1 MDSTGMALVGPCR
14 RAAVKPRGAIMDRN
28 TVVEALPSWL
38 RGASEAWPVAA
49 LFAWSFS
56 VTDGTKLL
64 VRLKAHLDGLP
75 TAACLEDLSC
85 AETDV
90 AAHTWTDVAF
100 SLEVELVLWGLPPN
114 ALGDGVVA
122 IREQQRPAP
131 GSGPPYRID
140 WERQSRYLPPG
151 HSKRRP

>member
-1 MDSTGMALVGPCR
+1 
-14 RAAVKPRGAIMDRN
+14 MDRDAAI
-28 TVVEALPSWL
+28 EALPHWL

-56 VTDGTKLL
+56 VTDGTPLL

-75 TAACLEDLSC
+75 TAACLEDLAC

-90 AAHTWTDVAF
+90 MSHTWTDVEF
-100 SLEVELVLWGLPPN
+100 RLEVELVLWGLPPN
-114 ALGDGVVA
+114 VLGDGVLA
-122 IREQQRPAP
+122 IRDQQRPAP
-131 GSGPPYRID
+131 PQGPPFRID

-151 HSKRRP
+151 HPKRRP